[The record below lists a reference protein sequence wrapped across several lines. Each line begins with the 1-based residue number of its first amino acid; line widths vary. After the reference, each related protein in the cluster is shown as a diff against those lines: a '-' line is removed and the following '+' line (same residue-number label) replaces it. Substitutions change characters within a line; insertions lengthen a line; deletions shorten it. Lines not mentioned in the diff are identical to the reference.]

1 MFGREPRLPIDLAFG
16 INNQQ
21 QKTLTKYIEDLR
33 QKMKKAYEIATS
45 SASQARRK
53 QKEGYDIKSRGS
65 SIKEGDRVLVK
76 IVAFD
81 GKHKISDRWE
91 EDIYEVIR
99 QPNPRIPVYVVQKEN
114 GEGKK
119 RTLHR
124 NLLLPIGHLDGF
136 QQPDATPSAEPEP
149 KKTSVAKRPT
159 NDPTRQEESHQVDT
173 TSESEDEL
181 QIEAP
186 VPNEADVY
194 TPHDVQDTTEEESQ
208 EGAHV
213 EDAQLADVAD
223 PTETE
228 HQQPSSDGD
237 MSQDDRD
244 VSGAEGNTPE
254 DDEEPLV
261 GDDDDEDDE
270 AEEEPRR
277 STRQRTQPSW
287 MTSGEYVQMV
297 HPQDKE
303 KWKGKLLYLQNLLLS
318 GACRGYEKQ
327 IIDAIMDFM
336 KQ

>member
-1 MFGREPRLPIDLAFG
+1 
-16 INNQQ
+16 
-21 QKTLTKYIEDLR
+21 
-33 QKMKKAYEIATS
+33 MKWS
-45 SASQARRK
+45 DSQT
-53 QKEGYDIKSRGS
+53 RGFLC
-65 SIKEGDRVLVK
+65 I
-76 IVAFD
+76 
-81 GKHKISDRWE
+81 
-91 EDIYEVIR
+91 
-99 QPNPRIPVYVVQKEN
+99 VVQKEN

-149 KKTSVAKRPT
+149 KKTLVAKRPT
-159 NDPTRQEESHQVDT
+159 NDPSRQEESHEVDT

-181 QIEAP
+181 QIEVP
-186 VPNEADVY
+186 VPNGADMY
-194 TPHDVQDTTEEESQ
+194 TPHDVLETAEEESQ
-208 EGAHV
+208 EGVHV

-297 HPQDKE
+297 HPQDKV
-303 KWKGKLLYLQNLLLS
+303 KWKEKVQYLQSLLIS

-327 IIDAIMDFM
+327 IIDAMLDFM